1 MKKLLTLCCIAA
13 SLLVVGCNRT
23 ADKGGAD
30 GSELY
35 GYVNIRLPHIEGM
48 HECHTHPRVMAFTER
63 YRQSGPIL
71 GYYLDDATYP
81 RVDSLGQITFDNYFM
96 IYGDYNRENYDAT
109 PADLPL
115 MQEQLERSLVGTN
128 WQEQGRRTEDAYN
141 TLMVGQPAILQKY
154 SPQEGV
160 LTMIILMKYRQENGA
175 ESTVVSAANCL
186 LIKKRLLS
194 MAYYMAYQNAST
206 IDALKQ
212 SNDAAVK
219 AVMAAN

>member
-13 SLLVVGCNRT
+13 SLLLGSCTRT
-23 ADKGGAD
+23 ADKGSAD
-30 GSELY
+30 TSELY

-48 HECHTHPRVMAFTER
+48 HECHTHPAVMAFTER

-128 WQEQGRRTEDAYN
+128 WQEQGHARKTPITRSWSVSPPSFRSIARR
-141 TLMVGQPAILQKY
+141 K
-154 SPQEGV
+154 
-160 LTMIILMKYRQENGA
+160 
-175 ESTVVSAANCL
+175 VS
-186 LIKKRLLS
+186 
-194 MAYYMAYQNAST
+194 
-206 IDALKQ
+206 
-212 SNDAAVK
+212 
-219 AVMAAN
+219 

>member
-13 SLLVVGCNRT
+13 SLLLGSCTRT
-23 ADKGGAD
+23 ADKGSAD
-30 GSELY
+30 TSELY

-48 HECHTHPRVMAFTER
+48 NECHTHPAVMAFTER

-71 GYYLDDATYP
+71 GYYLDDATYS
-81 RVDSLGQITFDNYFM
+81 RVDSLGRITFDNYFM
-96 IYGDYNRENYDAT
+96 IYGDYNRENYEAGAT
-109 PADLPL
+109 DLPL

-128 WQEQGRRTEDAYN
+128 WQELGRRTEEVYN

-154 SPQEGV
+154 SPQPDV

-175 ESTVVSAANCL
+175 ESTVVSAANCIL
-186 LIKKRLLS
+186 VKKRLLN

-212 SNDAAVK
+212 RNDAAVK
-219 AVMAAN
+219 AFMAAN

>member
-81 RVDSLGQITFDNYFM
+81 RVDSLGQIT
-96 IYGDYNRENYDAT
+96 T
-109 PADLPL
+109 
-115 MQEQLERSLVGTN
+115 
-128 WQEQGRRTEDAYN
+128 
-141 TLMVGQPAILQKY
+141 
-154 SPQEGV
+154 
-160 LTMIILMKYRQENGA
+160 
-175 ESTVVSAANCL
+175 
-186 LIKKRLLS
+186 
-194 MAYYMAYQNAST
+194 T
-206 IDALKQ
+206 I
-212 SNDAAVK
+212 S
-219 AVMAAN
+219 

>member
-13 SLLVVGCNRT
+13 SLLLGSCTRT
-23 ADKGGAD
+23 ADKGSAD
-30 GSELY
+30 TSELY

-48 HECHTHPRVMAFTER
+48 NECHTHPAVMAFTER

-96 IYGDYNRENYDAT
+96 IYGDYNRENYEAGAT
-109 PADLPL
+109 DLPL

-128 WQEQGRRTEDAYN
+128 WQELGRRTEEVYN

-154 SPQEGV
+154 SPQPDV

-175 ESTVVSAANCL
+175 ESTVVSAANCIL
-186 LIKKRLLS
+186 VKKRLLN

-212 SNDAAVK
+212 RNDAAVK
-219 AVMAAN
+219 AFMAAN

>member
-13 SLLVVGCNRT
+13 SLLLGSCTRT
-23 ADKGGAD
+23 ADKGSAD
-30 GSELY
+30 TSELY

-48 HECHTHPRVMAFTER
+48 NECHTHPAVMAFTER

-96 IYGDYNRENYDAT
+96 IYGDYNRENYEAGAT
-109 PADLPL
+109 DLPL

-128 WQEQGRRTEDAYN
+128 WQELGRRTEEVYN

-154 SPQEGV
+154 SPQPDI

-175 ESTVVSAANCL
+175 ESTVVSAANCIL
-186 LIKKRLLS
+186 VKKRLLN

-212 SNDAAVK
+212 RNDAAVK
-219 AVMAAN
+219 AFMAAN

>member
-115 MQEQLERSLVGTN
+115 NS
-128 WQEQGRRTEDAYN
+128 
-141 TLMVGQPAILQKY
+141 
-154 SPQEGV
+154 
-160 LTMIILMKYRQENGA
+160 
-175 ESTVVSAANCL
+175 SAAWSAPTG
-186 LIKKRLLS
+186 KSR
-194 MAYYMAYQNAST
+194 A
-206 IDALKQ
+206 DARKTPITR
-212 SNDAAVK
+212 SWSVSPPSSRSIARRKVS
-219 AVMAAN
+219 

>member
-13 SLLVVGCNRT
+13 SLLLGSCTRT
-23 ADKGGAD
+23 ADKGSAD
-30 GSELY
+30 TSELY

-48 HECHTHPRVMAFTER
+48 NECHTHPAVMAFTER

-81 RVDSLGQITFDNYFM
+81 RVDSLGRITFDNYFM
-96 IYGDYNRENYDAT
+96 IYGDYNRENYEAGAT
-109 PADLPL
+109 DLPL

-128 WQEQGRRTEDAYN
+128 WQELGRRTEEVYN

-154 SPQEGV
+154 SPQPDV

-175 ESTVVSAANCL
+175 ESTVVSAANCIL
-186 LIKKRLLS
+186 VKKRLLN

-212 SNDAAVK
+212 RNDAAVK
-219 AVMAAN
+219 AFMAAN

>member
-13 SLLVVGCNRT
+13 SLLLGSCTRT
-23 ADKGGAD
+23 ADKGSAD
-30 GSELY
+30 TSELY

-48 HECHTHPRVMAFTER
+48 NECHIHPAVMAFTER

-71 GYYLDDATYP
+71 GYYLDDATYS
-81 RVDSLGQITFDNYFM
+81 RVDSLGRITFDNYFM
-96 IYGDYNRENYDAT
+96 IYGDYNRENYEAGAT
-109 PADLPL
+109 DLPL

-128 WQEQGRRTEDAYN
+128 WQELGRRTEEVYN

-154 SPQEGV
+154 SPQPDV

-175 ESTVVSAANCL
+175 ESTVVSAANCIL
-186 LIKKRLLS
+186 VKKRLLN

-212 SNDAAVK
+212 RNDAAVK

>member
-13 SLLVVGCNRT
+13 SLLLGSCTRT
-23 ADKGGAD
+23 ADKGSAD
-30 GSELY
+30 TSELY

-48 HECHTHPRVMAFTER
+48 NECHTHPAVMAFTER

-81 RVDSLGQITFDNYFM
+81 RVDSLGRITFDNYFM
-96 IYGDYNRENYDAT
+96 IYGDYNRENYEAGAT
-109 PADLPL
+109 DLPL

-128 WQEQGRRTEDAYN
+128 WQELGRRTEEVYN

-154 SPQEGV
+154 SPQPDV

-212 SNDAAVK
+212 RNDAAVK
-219 AVMAAN
+219 AFMAAN

>member
-13 SLLVVGCNRT
+13 SLLLGSCTRT
-23 ADKGGAD
+23 ADKGSAD
-30 GSELY
+30 TSELY

-48 HECHTHPRVMAFTER
+48 NECHTHPAVMAFTER

-71 GYYLDDATYP
+71 GYYLDDATNS
-81 RVDSLGQITFDNYFM
+81 RVDSLGRITFDNYFM
-96 IYGDYNRENYDAT
+96 IYGDYNRENYEAGAT
-109 PADLPL
+109 DLPL

-128 WQEQGRRTEDAYN
+128 WQELGRRTEDAYN

-160 LTMIILMKYRQENGA
+160 LTMIILMKYRQENGV
-175 ESTVVSAANCL
+175 ESTVVSAANCIL
-186 LIKKRLLS
+186 VKKRLLN

-212 SNDAAVK
+212 RNDAAVK
-219 AVMAAN
+219 AFMAAN

>member
-13 SLLVVGCNRT
+13 SLLLGSCTRT
-23 ADKGGAD
+23 ADKGSAD
-30 GSELY
+30 TSELY

-48 HECHTHPRVMAFTER
+48 NECHTHPAVMAFTER

-81 RVDSLGQITFDNYFM
+81 RVDSLGRITFDNYFM
-96 IYGDYNRENYDAT
+96 IYGDYNRENYEAGAT
-109 PADLPL
+109 DLPL

-128 WQEQGRRTEDAYN
+128 WQELGRRTEEVYN

-154 SPQEGV
+154 SPQPDV
-160 LTMIILMKYRQENGA
+160 LTMIILMKYRQENGV
-175 ESTVVSAANCL
+175 ESTVVSAANCIL
-186 LIKKRLLS
+186 VKKRLLN

-212 SNDAAVK
+212 RNDAAVK
-219 AVMAAN
+219 AFMAAN

>member
-13 SLLVVGCNRT
+13 SLLLGSCTRT
-23 ADKGGAD
+23 ADKGSAD
-30 GSELY
+30 TSELY

-48 HECHTHPRVMAFTER
+48 NECHTHPAVMAFTER

-81 RVDSLGQITFDNYFM
+81 RVDSLGRITFDNYFM
-96 IYGDYNRENYDAT
+96 IYGDYNRENYEAGAT
-109 PADLPL
+109 DLPL

-128 WQEQGRRTEDAYN
+128 WQELGRRTEEVYN

-160 LTMIILMKYRQENGA
+160 LTMIILMKYRQENGV
-175 ESTVVSAANCL
+175 ESTVVSAANCIL
-186 LIKKRLLS
+186 VKKRLLN

-212 SNDAAVK
+212 RNDAAVK
-219 AVMAAN
+219 AFMAAN

>member
-81 RVDSLGQITFDNYFM
+81 RVDTQFLTLTCVFPL
-96 IYGDYNRENYDAT
+96 
-109 PADLPL
+109 PALFPS
-115 MQEQLERSLVGTN
+115 QFPPLERVISV
-128 WQEQGRRTEDAYN
+128 
-141 TLMVGQPAILQKY
+141 
-154 SPQEGV
+154 
-160 LTMIILMKYRQENGA
+160 
-175 ESTVVSAANCL
+175 
-186 LIKKRLLS
+186 
-194 MAYYMAYQNAST
+194 
-206 IDALKQ
+206 
-212 SNDAAVK
+212 
-219 AVMAAN
+219 